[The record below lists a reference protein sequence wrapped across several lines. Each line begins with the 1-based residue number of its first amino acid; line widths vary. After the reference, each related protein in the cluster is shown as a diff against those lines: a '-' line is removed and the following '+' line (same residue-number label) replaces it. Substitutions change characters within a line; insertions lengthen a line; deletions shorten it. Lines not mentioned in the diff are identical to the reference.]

1 MEILLSELICNKG
14 LPDIRLNGISSDSRK
29 IKKGD
34 LFLSLSGHKHEDN
47 DFISEALS
55 KGAAAVATD
64 KPLKKNRMNLPI
76 FYLSNLREDAGEYAS
91 RFFGF
96 PSKNM
101 KIIAL
106 TGTNGKTSVTHFLS
120 QAMKGRSF
128 NSGII
133 GSLGYGEFGQ
143 LDSAD
148 LTPPDAVKLQNS
160 KIAS

>member
-1 MEILLSELICNKG
+1 MEHFIKRTHLQQRFAGYSFEWN
-14 LPDIRLNGISSDSRK
+14 SSDSRK

-55 KGAAAVATD
+55 KGAATVATD

-106 TGTNGKTSVTHFLS
+106 TGTNGKTSVTHF
-120 QAMKGRSF
+120 F
-128 NSGII
+128 
-133 GSLGYGEFGQ
+133 
-143 LDSAD
+143 
-148 LTPPDAVKLQNS
+148 PKL
-160 KIAS
+160 